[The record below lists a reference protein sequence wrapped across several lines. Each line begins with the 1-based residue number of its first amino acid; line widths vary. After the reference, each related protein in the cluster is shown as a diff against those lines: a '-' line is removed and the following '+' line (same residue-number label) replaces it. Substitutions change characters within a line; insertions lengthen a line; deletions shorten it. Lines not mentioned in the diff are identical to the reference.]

1 MKLKSIIYVAP
12 PFVIENIV
20 VDKNGKKIK
29 KYTGFMYEI
38 WTKIKN
44 KLLKDK
50 IITDYEETILK
61 KGVTLNEAYLMI
73 KKGKYHIGI
82 GNFSVV
88 SSRNGVRFSRPL
100 VLNKFAL
107 AYIPKEA
114 NHYVIFDIIIK
125 KFLPTLLLGI
135 VISLLLSGIL
145 YISPVKFKIT
155 DIWDLVTAILFMNG
169 GKFFKIKKSFFYT
182 ALSFF
187 ILLIALFTGSYI
199 QANITTA
206 LGTLKK
212 RLYSNKITRKS
223 IRDKKVLVPYGYA
236 TNDVWVKYGAKII
249 KNKKGT
255 TISEVYKKNTDK
267 YFAFFED
274 YEILK
279 FIKNKNYDTKFVIS
293 NDNFGSDELCW
304 PIGVSDKLNKIVF
317 HINNEI
323 VLLQDNYYIFNICK
337 KYFNE
342 DAYLCL
348 L

>member
-1 MKLKSIIYVAP
+1 MKLKSIIYIAP

-20 VDKNGKKIK
+20 LDKNGKKKK
-29 KYTGFMYEI
+29 KYTGFMYEM
-38 WTKIKN
+38 WTTVKD
-44 KLLKDK
+44 KLLKNK
-50 IITDYEETILK
+50 IITDYEETILDK
-61 KGVTLNEAYLMI
+61 SVTLNDAYLLI

-88 SSRNGVRFSRPL
+88 SSRNGVHFSRPL

-114 NHYVIFDIIIK
+114 NHYIIFDIMIK

-135 VISLLLSGIL
+135 LISLILSGIL

-155 DIWDLVTAILFMNG
+155 DTWDLVTAILFMNG
-169 GKFFKIKKSFFYT
+169 GKFFKIKNSFFYT

-206 LGTLKK
+206 LGSLKQ
-212 RLYSNKITRKS
+212 RLYSNKITRES
-223 IRDKKVLVPYGYA
+223 IKGKKVLVPHGYA
-236 TNDVWVKYGAKII
+236 TNEVWVKYGAKII

-255 TISEVYKKNTDK
+255 TISDVYKKNTDK

-279 FIKNKNYDTKFVIS
+279 FIKNENPDTKFIIS
-293 NDNFGSDELCW
+293 NDNFGNDELGW
-304 PIGVSDKLNKIVF
+304 PIGVSEKLNKLIF

-323 VLLQDNYYIFNICK
+323 VLLQDNYTIFNNCK
-337 KYFNE
+337 KYFDK

>member
-1 MKLKSIIYVAP
+1 
-12 PFVIENIV
+12 

-236 TNDVWVKYGAKII
+236 TNDVWVKY
-249 KNKKGT
+249 
-255 TISEVYKKNTDK
+255 
-267 YFAFFED
+267 
-274 YEILK
+274 
-279 FIKNKNYDTKFVIS
+279 
-293 NDNFGSDELCW
+293 
-304 PIGVSDKLNKIVF
+304 
-317 HINNEI
+317 
-323 VLLQDNYYIFNICK
+323 
-337 KYFNE
+337 
-342 DAYLCL
+342 
-348 L
+348 